1 MKYYHEFWGEENGK
15 GVWKREEV
23 TKETA
28 IMLLDHAYNEPC
40 KLVNIPCYYR
50 LMFGGVDVVEE

>member
-15 GVWKREEV
+15 GIWKREEV
-23 TKETA
+23 TKEIA
-28 IMLLDHAYNEPC
+28 IMLLDHYYFNPC

-50 LMFGGVDVVEE
+50 LPFGGVEVVEE